1 MLAFVRNLKQNYY
14 NPSTQKVD
22 KSILSKLP
30 PQFQREFAPIEN
42 AGNGN
47 CYYNSV
53 SISLCGSD
61 ILHEVLR
68 LLTLAIAVKYRDKIN
83 RHVDPF
89 D

>member
-1 MLAFVRNLKQNYY
+1 MLAFVRKLKQSYY
-14 NPSTQKVD
+14 

-53 SISLCGSD
+53 SISLCDSD
-61 ILHEVLR
+61 IL
-68 LLTLAIAVKYRDKIN
+68 
-83 RHVDPF
+83 
-89 D
+89 